1 MQLRF
6 QYYEEKRELKLK
18 ALENVISKSHMMN
31 RTGPMNHEARQVVA
45 LLDDMK
51 ANKHLFDSNRR
62 SNTSPKKS
70 PMAKKDEVWP
80 F

>member
-1 MQLRF
+1 
-6 QYYEEKRELKLK
+6 
-18 ALENVISKSHMMN
+18 MMN